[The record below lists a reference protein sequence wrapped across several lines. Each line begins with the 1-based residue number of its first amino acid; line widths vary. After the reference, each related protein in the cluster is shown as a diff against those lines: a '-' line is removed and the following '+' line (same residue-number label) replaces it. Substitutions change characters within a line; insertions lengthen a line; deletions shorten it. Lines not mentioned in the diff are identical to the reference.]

1 MKELDSLIALL
12 QVPLLGPRRIQ
23 KLYHHTQGQ
32 LSLLFEKAQW
42 SAYTQEHFPKLADY
56 SVDWSSVERNLAW
69 GSVEGQH
76 LLAFWDPTYPELLKN
91 IVDFPPLLWVK
102 GQGSCLQMPALA
114 MVGTRI
120 PSAQGARTAFEFAKN
135 LAEAGLVIVSGL
147 AQGIDTAAHQGTLA
161 AQRPTVAV
169 LGHGFDTLYPKSNI
183 MLADQIRRQGA
194 LVSEFALDVQ
204 PSRENFPR
212 RNRIISGLTLA
223 TFVVEAALKSG
234 SLITARYAG
243 EQGRDVFAL
252 PGSIYSTQ
260 ARGTHALIREGALL
274 VETVEDILEALC
286 GLKLT
291 SQH

>member
-1 MKELDSLIALL
+1 MEELDSLMGLL

-23 KLYHHTQGQ
+23 KLYSHTQGQ
-32 LSLLFEKAQW
+32 LSLLFTHQQW
-42 SAYTQEHFPKLADY
+42 SDYTKENFPKLADY
-56 SVDWSSVERNLAW
+56 SINWGMVARNLAW
-69 GSVEGQH
+69 GQTIGQH
-76 LLAFWDPTYPELLKN
+76 LLAFWDPAYPQLLKN
-91 IVDFPPLLWVK
+91 IPDFPPLLWVK
-102 GQGSCLQMPALA
+102 GQISCLQTPALA
-114 MVGTRI
+114 MVGTRL
-120 PSAQGARTAFEFAKN
+120 PSTQGVRTAFEFAKS

-147 AQGIDTAAHQGTLA
+147 AQGIDTAAHQGTVA
-161 AQRPTVAV
+161 AKRPTIAV
-169 LGHGFDTLYPKSNI
+169 LGHGFDTLYPKSNA
-183 MLADQIRRQGA
+183 MLADQICLQGA
-194 LVSEFALDVQ
+194 LVSEFALQIQ

-212 RNRIISGLTLA
+212 RNRIISGLSLA

-274 VETVEDILEALC
+274 VETAEDILEALC

-291 SQH
+291 S